1 MDPIFYRKNKNVVFP
16 YLEKELNLNDVQNY
30 SPIYDSFFTLNDS
43 NRNTINLNNKWEIIS
58 IIKKVTDKSYEC
70 LVADTKGNKK
80 KANIFFKFASLLDP
94 LKYLIGKY
102 ETSEIIR
109 LPNNNIDCNKKML
122 DVNNSAYVDNFFSYL
137 TSKLLHEYG
146 FIHGLD
152 FHGGFLAIKNNYV
165 FNCED
170 DIDYIINSSFFNR
183 NKDDLFTLT
192 EEFKELINNDSIKK
206 KIKIDIKKDE
216 ETINLSSIMNICG
229 LECNPDIIDNT
240 NITDISLVEVN
251 KNSKNS
257 LSKSTQSSCS
267 SRSSTTDNEDSDD
280 NENED
285 EDEDEDDEDDEDD
298 EESYNININEFP
310 VNVIALEACKT
321 TLDELIEEDISYT
334 ETISAFMQIIMTLVT
349 YQKVFNFTHN
359 DLHTNNIMFID
370 TDKQHIYY
378 HYEGIYYKVPTFG
391 KIFKIIDFGRAIYKY
406 NGKLH
411 CSDSF
416 SSSGDA
422 ATQYNFE
429 PYFNEKKPRLEPN
442 YSFDL
447 CRLACS
453 LYDNFI
459 EQDEDDKIYNP
470 VKIIIEKWC
479 KDDKNRNILYKKN
492 GDERY
497 PEFKL
502 YKMIARTV
510 HNLTPHSQLN
520 DDIFK
525 KYIVS
530 KKSIKNKTKVI
541 DIDAIPCM
549 I

>member
-1 MDPIFYRKNKNVVFP
+1 MEPVFYRKNKNVAFT
-16 YLEKELNLNDVQNY
+16 YLEKELYLNDIQNY
-30 SPIYDSFFTLNDS
+30 TPIYDVFFTLNDS
-43 NRNTINLNNKWEIIS
+43 NRNNINLNNKWEIVS
-58 IIKKVTDKSYEC
+58 ITKKVTDKVYEC
-70 LVADTKGNKK
+70 FVEDIKGNKK
-80 KANIFFKFASLLDP
+80 KVNIFFKFAPLLDP

-102 ETSEIIR
+102 ENIDITS
-109 LPNNNIDCNKKML
+109 LPNNNKECNKKML

-137 TSKLLHEYG
+137 TSRLLHEYG

-152 FHGGFLAIKNNYV
+152 YHGGFLAIKNNYI

-170 DIDYIINSSFFNR
+170 DIDYMVNSSFFNK
-183 NKDDLFTLT
+183 NKDYLFTLT
-192 EEFKELINNDSIKK
+192 DQLKELINNDSIKK
-206 KIKIDIKKDE
+206 KIKIDIKDE
-216 ETINLSSIMNICG
+216 ENLNLSSLMNICG
-229 LECNPDIIDNT
+229 LEDNPDIVNST
-240 NITDISLVEVN
+240 TTTDISLVEVN
-251 KNSKNS
+251 KNSKGS
-257 LSKSTQSSCS
+257 QSKSTQSSCS
-267 SRSSTTDNEDSDD
+267 SRSSITD
-280 NENED
+280 NED
-285 EDEDEDDEDDEDD
+285 EDEDDDNDEDDDEDDEDD
-298 EESYNININEFP
+298 DEDDEYYNVNINEFP

-321 TLDELIEEDISYT
+321 TLDELIEEDISYA
-334 ETISAFMQIIMTLVT
+334 EIISAFMQIIMTLVT

-378 HYEGIYYKVPTFG
+378 HYQGIYYKVPTFG

-416 SSSGDA
+416 SQNGDA

-429 PYFNEKKPRLEPN
+429 PYFNDKKPRLEPN

-453 LYDNFI
+453 LYDNLLDD
-459 EQDEDDKIYNP
+459 EQDDEIYNP

-479 KDDKNRNILYKKN
+479 KDDKNRNILYKNN
-492 GDERY
+492 GEERY

-502 YKMIARTV
+502 YKMIARSV
-510 HNLTPHSQLN
+510 HNLTPKSQLE

-525 KYIVS
+525 KYVVS
-530 KKSIKNKTKVI
+530 KKSIKNKTKIV